1 MTKPVSQSYDL
12 ISKLLKERIVF
23 LDGAMG
29 TMIQDYKLE
38 EEDFRGEQFKDHH
51 IDLKGNNDLLCL
63 TRPEIITEIHRSY
76 LEAGADIIETNTFNA
91 NKLSQSDYELQHII
105 PELNKAAAQVAR
117 IAVDE
122 FMSEN
127 PDRKCFVAG
136 ALGPTNKTASLSPD
150 VNDPAYRGVTF
161 DELVETYYEQVK
173 WLVEGG
179 VDIILAETTFDTLNL
194 KAAIYG
200 IQNFLDEHPAQL
212 PLMLSV
218 TITDASGRTL
228 SGQTI
233 EAFWNSVRHAKPL
246 SVGINCALGAQEMR
260 PYIEELSKIA
270 DCYIS
275 CYPNAGLPNPLSET
289 GYDETPEDTSGFLE
303 EFAQSGFINIVGGCC
318 GTTPDHIGALV
329 KKIKGLTPRTI
340 PTLTQATR
348 LSGLEALNFAEDS
361 PFLMVG
367 ERTNVTG
374 SPRFSKLIKE
384 DDFDTA
390 LSVAKQQ
397 VENGANI
404 IDINFDE
411 ALLDGEA
418 CMSRFLNLIG
428 SEPDISRVPI
438 MIDSSKF
445 TVIEEGL
452 KCIQGKGIVNSISLK
467 EGEQKFL
474 EQAEKVKRYGASAV
488 VMAFDEKGQAATKE
502 DKVRICER
510 AYKLLT
516 EKVGMDPND
525 IIFDPNVLTV
535 ATGIEEHNNYAVD
548 FIEALGEIKKV
559 CPGAKTSGGI
569 SNISFSFRGNNILRE
584 AMHSAFLY
592 HAIKAGLDMAIV
604 NAGMLEVYENIDK
617 ELLEKVEDV
626 LFNRNPEATETLI
639 DYAEQIRGTEKTK
652 EKDKEKWR
660 EGTVDERLSHALV
673 KGIVDYIDEDTEEA
687 RQKCDKSL
695 DVIEGPL
702 MSGMKVVGKLFGEG
716 KMFLPQVVKS
726 ARVMKKAVAYLEPYM
741 EAEKARSGGG
751 QVKGKFVIATV
762 KGDVH
767 DIGKNI
773 VGVVL
778 GCNNYEVID
787 LGVMV
792 ACDNILKTAKDL
804 DANII
809 GLSGLITPSLDEMIY
824 NASEME
830 RQGFKTPLLI
840 GGATTS
846 KAHTAIKIAPAYS
859 GVVSHVQDASLVVN
873 VCNDL
878 LNPEKYEKI
887 ANELEVKHEELRK
900 LHSATQQK
908 TNYLPIKEARSKG
921 LRSDWGKIRIDVPEK
936 LGTEI
941 IEIPVEEI
949 IPFID
954 WSPLFWV
961 WELKGVYPKIFEHK
975 KWGKQA
981 KILFED
987 AQNLLNQIVKE
998 KRFRPRAV
1006 LSFWPANS
1014 SGDDIEIY
1022 SDNSRKKAIS
1032 KFLTL
1037 RQQKDKGKNETYL
1050 GLSDFVAP
1058 KESGRE
1064 DYIGGFVV
1072 TAGEEV
1078 EEFSE
1083 TFKENNDDYSAIM
1096 VKALGDRIAEALA
1109 EMMHKKAR
1117 ENWGY
1122 GKEEKLSPADLIK
1135 EKYRG
1140 IRPAPGYP
1148 ACPDH
1153 TEKAELWR
1161 LLDAEK
1167 NIGTELTENYAIYP
1181 PSSVAGLY
1189 FPHPDSKYFHVGQIN
1204 RDQVEDYAK
1213 RKGISVEE
1221 AEKWLRPNLGYDS
1234 SSNKQAVG

>member
-1 MTKPVSQSYDL
+1 MIKKASKSYEL
-12 ISKLLKERIVF
+12 ISDMLKERILF

-29 TMIQDYKLE
+29 TMIQRYKLE
-38 EEDFRGEQFKDHH
+38 EEDFRGKQFKDHN
-51 IDLKGNNDLLCL
+51 IDLKGNNDLLCM
-63 TRPEIITEIHRSY
+63 TRPEIITEIHTKY

-91 NKLSQSDYELQHII
+91 NRLSQSDYELQHIV
-105 PELNKAAAQVAR
+105 PELNKAAASVAR
-117 IAVDE
+117 DAADT
-122 FMSEN
+122 FMSRN

-136 ALGPTNKTASLSPD
+136 ALGPANKTASISPD

-161 DELVETYYEQVK
+161 DELVDTYYEQVK
-173 WLVEGG
+173 ALVEGG

-200 IQNFLDEHPAQL
+200 INNFFDEHDEQL

-303 EFAQSGFINIVGGCC
+303 EFAESGFINIVGGCC
-318 GTTPDHIGALV
+318 GTTPDHIAALV
-329 KKIKGLTPRTI
+329 KKIEKAALRPI
-340 PTLTQATR
+340 PEIAQATR
-348 LSGLEALNFAEDS
+348 LSGLEALNIAEDS
-361 PFLMVG
+361 PFIMVG

-374 SPRFSKLIKE
+374 SPRFAKLIKE

-404 IDINFDE
+404 IDINFDA

-418 CMSRFLNLIG
+418 CMRRFLNLIG

-474 EQAEKVKRYGASAV
+474 EQAQKVVNYGAATV
-488 VMAFDEKGQAATKE
+488 VMAFDEEGQAATKE
-502 DKVRICER
+502 DKVRICKR
-510 AYKLLT
+510 AYDLLT

-548 FIEALGEIKKV
+548 FIEAVREIKAQ

-569 SNISFSFRGNNILRE
+569 SNISFSFRGNNVVRE

-604 NAGMLEVYENIDK
+604 NAGMLEVYENIDE
-617 ELLEKVEDV
+617 ELLVKVEDV
-626 LFNRNPEATETLI
+626 LLNRNPEATETLI
-639 DYAEQIRGTEKTK
+639 EYAEQVKGTEKTK
-652 EKDKEKWR
+652 EKDTQVWR
-660 EGTVDERLSHALV
+660 EGSVEERLSHALV
-673 KGIVDYIDEDTEEA
+673 KGIVDFIDEDTEEA
-687 RQKCDKSL
+687 RQKYDRPL

-702 MSGMKVVGKLFGEG
+702 MSGMKVVGQLFGEG

-726 ARVMKKAVAYLEPYM
+726 ARVMKKAVAILEPYM
-741 EAEKARSGGG
+741 EAEKAKSGVG

-773 VGVVL
+773 VAVVL

-878 LNPEKYEKI
+878 LNPEKYDKI
-887 ANELEVKHEELRK
+887 ASDLQAKHEELRE
-900 LHSATQQK
+900 LHSSTQQK
-908 TNYLPIKEARSKG
+908 TTYLPIDEARSKG
-921 LRSDWGKIRIDVPEK
+921 FQSDWKRIRIDIPQQ
-936 LGTEI
+936 LGTEV
-941 IEIPVEEI
+941 IEVPVEEI

-961 WELKGVYPKIFEHK
+961 WELKGSYPKILDHK
-975 KWGKQA
+975 KWGDQA
-981 KILFED
+981 KTIFED
-987 AQNLLNQIVKE
+987 AQKLLTQIIAE

-1006 LSFWPANS
+1006 ISFWPANS
-1014 SGDDIEIY
+1014 IGDDIEIY
-1022 SDNSRKKAIS
+1022 SDNSRTEVIS
-1032 KFLTL
+1032 KFHTL
-1037 RQQKDKGKNETYL
+1037 RQQKEKGDDEIYIA
-1050 GLSDFVAP
+1050 LSDFVAP

-1072 TAGEEV
+1072 TSGEEV
-1078 EEFSE
+1078 EQFSD
-1083 TFKENNDDYSAIM
+1083 TFKEKNDDYSAIM
-1096 VKALGDRIAEALA
+1096 VQAIGDRIAEALA
-1109 EMMHKKAR
+1109 EMMHKRIRDK
-1117 ENWGY
+1117 WGY
-1122 GKEEKLSPADLIK
+1122 GGEENLSPEDLIK

-1148 ACPDH
+1148 ASPDH
-1153 TEKAELWR
+1153 TEKGTLWK
-1161 LLDAEK
+1161 LLDVEK
-1167 NIGTELTENYAIYP
+1167 NIGVELTENYAIYP

-1189 FPHPDSKYFHVGQIN
+1189 FAHPESKYFHLGQID
-1204 RDQVEDYAK
+1204 RDQVEDFAT
-1213 RKGISVEE
+1213 RKGISVQE

-1234 SSNKQAVG
+1234 STNKKAV

>member
-1 MTKPVSQSYDL
+1 MKKPESKSYGL
-12 ISKLLKERIVF
+12 LNKLLKERILF

-29 TMIQDYKLE
+29 TMIQRYKLE
-38 EEDFRGEQFKDHH
+38 EEDFCGEHFKDHH
-51 IDLKGNNDLLCL
+51 IDLKGNNDLLCM

-91 NKLSQSDYELQHII
+91 NRLSQSDYKLQHII
-105 PELNKAAAQVAR
+105 PELNKAAALVAR
-117 IAVDE
+117 DAVDS

-127 PDRKCFVAG
+127 PQRKCFVAG
-136 ALGPTNKTASLSPD
+136 ALGPANKTASISPD

-161 DELVETYYEQVK
+161 DELVETYYEQAK
-173 WLVEGG
+173 ILVEGG

-200 IQNFLDEHPAQL
+200 INNFLEEHSVQV

-260 PYIEELSKIA
+260 PYLQELSKIA

-303 EFAQSGFINIVGGCC
+303 EFAESGFINIVGGCC
-318 GTTPDHIGALV
+318 GTTPDHIAALV
-329 KKIKGLTPRTI
+329 KKIEKLTLRPI
-340 PTLTQATR
+340 PKIAEATR
-348 LSGLEALNFAEDS
+348 LSGLEALNIGENS
-361 PFLMVG
+361 PFIMVG

-374 SPRFSKLIKE
+374 SPRFARLIKE

-418 CMSRFLNLIG
+418 CMKRFLNLVG

-445 TVIEEGL
+445 SVIEEGL

-467 EGEQKFL
+467 EGEEKFL
-474 EQAEKVKRYGASAV
+474 EQAQKVLNYGAAAV
-488 VMAFDEKGQAATKE
+488 VMAFDEDGQAATKE
-502 DKVRICER
+502 EKIRICKR
-510 AYKLLT
+510 AYTLLT
-516 EKVGMDPND
+516 QKVGMDPND

-548 FIEALGEIKKV
+548 FIEAVREIKKQ

-569 SNISFSFRGNNILRE
+569 SNISFSFRGNNVVRE

-617 ELLEKVEDV
+617 ELLQKVEDV
-626 LFNRNPEATETLI
+626 LLNRNPQATEALI
-639 DYAEQIRGTEKTK
+639 EYAEQVRGTEKTK
-652 EKDKEKWR
+652 EKDTQKWR
-660 EGTVDERLSHALV
+660 EGSVEERLSHALV
-673 KGIVDYIDEDTEEA
+673 KGIVDFIDDDTEEA
-687 RQKCDKSL
+687 RQKHDKPL

-702 MSGMKVVGKLFGEG
+702 MNGMKIVGRLFGEG

-726 ARVMKKAVAYLEPYM
+726 ARVMKKAVAILEPYM
-741 EAEKARSGGG
+741 DAEKAKSGVG

-778 GCNNYEVID
+778 GCNGYDVID
-787 LGVMV
+787 MGVMV

-804 DANII
+804 NANII

-878 LNPEKYEKI
+878 LNPEKYERI
-887 ANELEVKHEELRK
+887 ATELQEKHEELRK
-900 LHSATQQK
+900 LHASTQQK
-908 TNYLPIKEARSKG
+908 TKYIPIEKARSKG
-921 LRSDWGKIRIDVPEK
+921 FKSDWEKTRIDVPEK

-941 IEIPVEEI
+941 IEVPVEEI
-949 IPFID
+949 IPYID

-961 WELKGVYPKIFEHK
+961 WELKGSYPKILEHK
-975 KWGKQA
+975 KWGEQA
-981 KILFED
+981 KTIFDD
-987 AQNLLNQIVKE
+987 AQNLLTQIVKE

-1006 LSFWPANS
+1006 ISFWPANS

-1022 SDNSRKKAIS
+1022 SDNSRDKVIS
-1032 KFLTL
+1032 KFYTL
-1037 RQQKDKGKNETYL
+1037 RQQKEKGDSETYIA
-1050 GLSDFVAP
+1050 LSDFVAP

-1072 TAGEEV
+1072 TSGEEV
-1078 EEFSE
+1078 EEFSD
-1083 TFKENNDDYSAIM
+1083 TFKKNNDDYSAIM
-1096 VKALGDRIAEALA
+1096 VQAIGDRIAEALA
-1109 EMMHKKAR
+1109 EMMHKRVRDK
-1117 ENWGY
+1117 WGY
-1122 GKEEKLSPADLIK
+1122 GDEENLSPQDLIK

-1148 ACPDH
+1148 SCPDH
-1153 TEKAELWR
+1153 TEKGTLWK
-1161 LLDAEK
+1161 LLDVEK
-1167 NIGTELTENYAIYP
+1167 NIGVELTENYAIYP

-1189 FPHPDSKYFHVGQIN
+1189 FAHPESKYFHLGLID
-1204 RDQVEDYAK
+1204 RDQVVDFAK
-1213 RKGISVEE
+1213 RKAISIEE
-1221 AEKWLRPNLGYDS
+1221 AQRWLRPNLGYDS
-1234 SSNKQAVG
+1234 LSSKQAV

>member
-1 MTKPVSQSYDL
+1 MKKPESKSYGL
-12 ISKLLKERIVF
+12 LNELLKERILF

-29 TMIQDYKLE
+29 TMIQRYKLD
-38 EEDFRGEQFKDHH
+38 EEDFRGEHFKDHH
-51 IDLKGNNDLLCL
+51 IDLKGNNDLLCM

-91 NKLSQSDYELQHII
+91 NRLSQSDYELQHII
-105 PELNKAAAQVAR
+105 PELNKAAALVAR
-117 IAVDE
+117 DAVDS

-127 PDRKCFVAG
+127 PQRKCFVAG
-136 ALGPTNKTASLSPD
+136 ALGPANKTASISPD

-161 DELVETYYEQVK
+161 DELVETYYEQAK
-173 WLVEGG
+173 ILVEGG

-200 IQNFLDEHPAQL
+200 INNFLEEHSEQV

-260 PYIEELSKIA
+260 PYIQELSKIA

-289 GYDETPEDTSGFLE
+289 GYDETPEDTSRFLE
-303 EFAQSGFINIVGGCC
+303 EFAESGFINIVGGCC
-318 GTTPDHIGALV
+318 GTTPDHIAALV
-329 KKIKGLTPRTI
+329 KKIEKLTLRPI
-340 PTLTQATR
+340 PKIAEATR
-348 LSGLEALNFAEDS
+348 LSGLEALNIGENS
-361 PFLMVG
+361 PFIMVG

-374 SPRFSKLIKE
+374 SPRFARLIKE

-418 CMSRFLNLIG
+418 CMKRFLNLVG

-445 TVIEEGL
+445 SVIEEGL

-467 EGEQKFL
+467 EGEEKFL
-474 EQAEKVKRYGASAV
+474 EQAQKVLNYGAAAV
-488 VMAFDEKGQAATKE
+488 VMAFDEDGQAATKE
-502 DKVRICER
+502 EKIRICKR
-510 AYKLLT
+510 AYTLLT
-516 EKVGMDPND
+516 QKVGMDPND

-548 FIEALGEIKKV
+548 FIEAVREIKKQ

-569 SNISFSFRGNNILRE
+569 SNISFSFRGNKVVRE

-617 ELLEKVEDV
+617 ELLIKVEDV
-626 LFNRNPEATETLI
+626 LLNRNPEATEALI
-639 DYAEQIRGTEKTK
+639 DYAEQVKGTGKIK
-652 EKDKEKWR
+652 EKDAEKWR
-660 EGTVDERLSHALV
+660 EGSVEERLSHALV
-673 KGIVDYIDEDTEEA
+673 KGIVDFIHDDTEEA
-687 RQKCDKSL
+687 RQKHDKPL

-702 MSGMKVVGKLFGEG
+702 MNGMKVVGRLFGEG

-726 ARVMKKAVAYLEPYM
+726 ARVMKKAVAILEPYM
-741 EAEKARSGGG
+741 DAEKAKSGVGR
-751 QVKGKFVIATV
+751 VKGKFVIATV

-778 GCNNYEVID
+778 GCNGYDVID

-804 DANII
+804 NANII

-878 LNPEKYEKI
+878 LNPEKYDKI
-887 ANELEVKHEELRK
+887 ASDLEIKHEELRK
-900 LHSATQQK
+900 LHASTQQK
-908 TNYLPIKEARSKG
+908 TKYIPIEKARSKG
-921 LRSDWGKIRIDVPEK
+921 FKSDWAKTRIDVPEK
-936 LGTEI
+936 IGAEV
-941 IEIPVEEI
+941 IEVPVEEI
-949 IPFID
+949 IPYID

-961 WELKGVYPKIFEHK
+961 WELKGSYPKILEHK
-975 KWGKQA
+975 KWGEQA
-981 KILFED
+981 KTIFED
-987 AQNLLNQIVKE
+987 AQNLLTQIVKE

-1006 LSFWPANS
+1006 ISFWPANS

-1022 SDNSRKKAIS
+1022 SDNSRTEVIS
-1032 KFLTL
+1032 KFYTL
-1037 RQQKDKGKNETYL
+1037 RQQKEKGDSETYIA
-1050 GLSDFVAP
+1050 LSDFVAP

-1072 TAGEEV
+1072 TSGEEV
-1078 EEFSE
+1078 EEFSD
-1083 TFKENNDDYSAIM
+1083 TFKDNNDDYSAIM
-1096 VKALGDRIAEALA
+1096 VQAIGDRIAEALA
-1109 EMMHKKAR
+1109 EMMHKRVRDK
-1117 ENWGY
+1117 WGY
-1122 GKEEKLSPADLIK
+1122 GDDENLSPQDLIK

-1148 ACPDH
+1148 SYPDH
-1153 TEKAELWR
+1153 TEKGALWK

-1167 NIGTELTENYAIYP
+1167 KIGVELTENYAIYP
-1181 PSSVAGLY
+1181 PSSAAGLY
-1189 FPHPDSKYFHVGQIN
+1189 FAHPESKYFHLGLID
-1204 RDQVEDYAK
+1204 RDQVVDFAK
-1213 RKGISVEE
+1213 RKGISREE
-1221 AEKWLRPNLGYDS
+1221 AERWLRPNLGYDS
-1234 SSNKQAVG
+1234 SSSKQAV